1 MLFFG
6 VAKGLDT
13 KLRKKTLRRSTL
25 LPYVASTLSKC
36 RPAAAEGAKLSTIRR
51 GARTSCRRVGR
62 PLVEKPRLKALEL
75 TKSVL

>member
-13 KLRKKTLRRSTL
+13 KLKKTLRRSTL

-51 GARTSCRRVGR
+51 GARTPSGVYWVASDRN
-62 PLVEKPRLKALEL
+62 LIDL
-75 TKSVL
+75 TK

>member
-36 RPAAAEGAKLSTIRR
+36 RPAAAEGAKLSTMRR
-51 GARTSCRRVGR
+51 GRVQ
-62 PLVEKPRLKALEL
+62 PCLSEACQITYNAAQNKKKEL
-75 TKSVL
+75 N